1 MSNGLQR
8 GLAILESLT
17 GEANGLQLHTIAE
30 AIGAPRSAVH
40 RLLGTLC
47 EQGYVEQEHA
57 AGSYRLSLK
66 AVSLALRHLSQ
77 SGLVDIA
84 QPIMDRLAEHSG
96 ELVRLS
102 IVDGERLV
110 WVAKAQGCRS
120 GLRYDPE
127 SGAEA
132 RLSCSASGI
141 AWLSCMSDAEALG
154 RVRRQGFGQPADF
167 GPRAPVTEQE
177 LLVRLQRAR
186 TDGYARVEETFE
198 AGTAALAAPI
208 CRQRGAP
215 IGVLSIGGPSVRL
228 PEPRMEEL
236 APALLH
242 ASRELADL
250 RLALAP
256 PLALVH

>member
-8 GLAILESLT
+8 GLAILERLI
-17 GEANGLQLHTIAE
+17 GETDGLQLHAIAE

-47 EQGYVEQEHA
+47 EQGYVEQEQS
-57 AGSYRLSLK
+57 AGNYRLSLK
-66 AVSLALRHLSQ
+66 PVSLALRHLSR

-84 QPIMDRLAEHSG
+84 QPILDRLAADCA

-141 AWLSCMSDAEALG
+141 AWLSCMRDDEALH
-154 RVRRQGFGQPADF
+154 RVRLQGFGQPAEY
-167 GPRAPVTEQE
+167 GPRAPVTEQD
-177 LLVRLQRAR
+177 LLARLHQARAE
-186 TDGYARVEETFE
+186 GYARVEETYE
-198 AGTAALAAPI
+198 TGTAALAAPI
-208 CRQRGAP
+208 RQHQGAAV
-215 IGVLSIGGPSVRL
+215 GVLSIGGPSARL
-228 PEPRMEEL
+228 TVPRMKSL
-236 APALLH
+236 APAVLR
-242 ASRELADL
+242 ASRELAEQ
-250 RLALAP
+250 RLGLAR
-256 PLALVH
+256 PLALHN